1 MEKKSLKSL
10 QCHEMRLREGD
21 QARALA
27 YPLKDELSELVG
39 RAAVK
44 SVERRRDTFSEACTP
59 RGQPNDGVVYMYLCM
74 PIMAPTHTLNFY
86 SARSLSLK
94 STSTKMMEI
103 DAENSYTL
111 SGSYITD

>member
-74 PIMAPTHTLNFY
+74 PIMAPTLTLNFY

-94 STSTKMMEI
+94 STSTKMMKTG
-103 DAENSYTL
+103 AENTYTL
-111 SGSYITD
+111 SGSCITE